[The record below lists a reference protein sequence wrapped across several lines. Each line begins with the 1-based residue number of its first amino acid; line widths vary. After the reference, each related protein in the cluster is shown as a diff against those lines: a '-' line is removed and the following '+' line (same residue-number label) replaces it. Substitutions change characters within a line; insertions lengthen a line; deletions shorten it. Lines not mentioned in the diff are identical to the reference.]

1 MAPFSGVFLFT
12 ALVSCIGIG
21 SVMSNQITTSQ
32 SSSTL
37 LQSFTWLR
45 ILGILAIIGL
55 FILNFS
61 VINWQGNLN
70 QSLVNTFTLRQ
81 QVIFVIL
88 IVLSG
93 ALLVYSSR
101 LSRQSVLEAVRSKS
115 LASKLLGGAIV
126 IYSVSTIS
134 SALFSEYLGI
144 ALFGY
149 PQSQFGGLILIG
161 CVLLSV
167 LYANI
172 KMSGDLTIR
181 VVASLVVSMAV
192 FTLIET
198 IGWRPIEGVFYSSG
212 MQYPATTV
220 GFRAHL
226 AGWFT
231 IFAASGI
238 FFYWKRK
245 KDIWFWLISMSAI
258 LGISATTSTS
268 AILGTLIAYALWLVY
283 SVIQKNLRN
292 NIKHAVLL
300 IAVSLVMYN
309 TMPPVMT
316 ALSNFLGLPPAS
328 FKTYGESNTFSTRLL
343 LWKSA
348 YNATLQ
354 RPLLGWGNDTYIFEV
369 YKHLSPE
376 DLEKLLRFATD
387 FHEEGDISVHE
398 DYVIRYKDA
407 QTGEIKTELG
417 MYHSPHNILAEELYS
432 KGFLGFFAFL
442 SLIGSFF
449 WYVRSKHIEMA
460 FPIFLLILPYS
471 IYLLA
476 WFYVATVTPT
486 FFIMLGMA
494 IAFIRYHQVN
504 LKPKEV
510 NIK

>member
-1 MAPFSGVFLFT
+1 
-12 ALVSCIGIG
+12 
-21 SVMSNQITTSQ
+21 MSNQITTSQ
-32 SSSTL
+32 PSSTL
-37 LQSFTWLR
+37 LQSFTWPR
-45 ILGILAIIGL
+45 ILSVLAIIGL

-70 QSLVNTFTLRQ
+70 QSLVNTFILRQ

-88 IVLSG
+88 VVLGG

-101 LSRQSVLEAVRSKS
+101 SSQQSVLEAVRSKP

-126 IYSVSTIS
+126 VYSVSTIT
-134 SALFSEYLGI
+134 SALFSDYPGI

-198 IGWRPIEGVFYSSG
+198 IGWRPIEGVFYSSA

-226 AGWFT
+226 AGWFA

-300 IAVSLVMYN
+300 IAVSLFMYN
-309 TMPPVMT
+309 TMPPAMT

-328 FKTYGESNTFSTRLL
+328 FKTYGESNTFGTRLL

-369 YKHLSPE
+369 YKHLPPE
-376 DLEKLLRFATD
+376 DLEKLLKFSLASSGIRI
-387 FHEEGDISVHE
+387 EGNISVHE

-407 QTGEIKTELG
+407 QTGEVKTELG
-417 MYHSPHNILAEELYS
+417 MYHSPHNILVEELYS

-442 SLIGSFF
+442 TLISSFF
-449 WYVRSKHIEMA
+449 WYMRSKYIEML
-460 FPIFLLILPYS
+460 FPSFLLVLPYS

-476 WFYVATVTPT
+476 WFYVNTVTPT
-486 FFIMLGMA
+486 FFVVLGMA
-494 IAFIRYHQVN
+494 IAFIRYHQIN

-510 NIK
+510 NNT